1 MASKSETGGETA
13 RRAVRTE
20 ELHGWKKAVTRV
32 VALLEPDES
41 PAAVVYGTI
50 TVGAVIAAEGTHV
63 NDIVTLELS
72 SAAVLV
78 LYWLAH
84 SYSDLLGARLADGTQ
99 WSMRGA
105 GKVLGNETA
114 ILRGAALPLLVI
126 LVAWLLGSGVPNAA
140 TAGIYTSIAML
151 ILLEIFAGIRIKL
164 TGWAL
169 AGQAMVGAL
178 FGCGILLVRVFVAI

>member
-1 MASKSETGGETA
+1 
-13 RRAVRTE
+13 
-20 ELHGWKKAVTRV
+20 
-32 VALLEPDES
+32 
-41 PAAVVYGTI
+41 
-50 TVGAVIAAEGTHV
+50 
-63 NDIVTLELS
+63 
-72 SAAVLV
+72 
-78 LYWLAH
+78 
-84 SYSDLLGARLADGTQ
+84 
-99 WSMRGA
+99 MRGA

-178 FGCGILLVRVFVAI
+178 CGCGILLVRVFVAI